1 MLVSFLSTSVRQIKR
16 SIIGFIGL
24 MLLLF
29 TSACSDPMVII
40 PGAALSGDIKPAPQ
54 TWQAVPDTIQLE
66 TRPVD
71 PYSVNIWGVAIEQD
85 LYVATRDANWM
96 AYIEA
101 NPLVRVRVSG
111 DIYELSAKAVD
122 DAAEMAR
129 VVSAYVTKYDV
140 DDTDG
145 WVQDGVAYRLDRR

>member
-1 MLVSFLSTSVRQIKR
+1 MLVNSRSTLSQQPNRFVGVIAT
-16 SIIGFIGL
+16 L
-24 MLLLF
+24 MLLLL
-29 TSACSDPMVII
+29 TSACSDPII
-40 PGAALSGDIKPAPQ
+40 ILPGAALSGEVKPAPQ

-66 TRPVD
+66 TRPGD
-71 PYSVNIWGVAIEQD
+71 PYSVNIWGVGIEQD

-101 NPLVRVRVSG
+101 SPLVRVRVSG
-111 DIYELSAKAVD
+111 DVYELTAKAVD
-122 DAAEMAR
+122 DTAEMAR
-129 VVSAYVTKYDV
+129 VIGAYVTKYDV